1 MMKKEELEK
10 LKAELQGL
18 KKLGNAKIAGLVCN
32 KKAPMTLRVEFEVP
46 HDQIEDILD
55 ALDLEATDQLRDSL
69 ESTLKAFNKK
79 KK

>member
-1 MMKKEELEK
+1 MKKEEIDK

-46 HDQIEDILD
+46 QDQIEDILE

-69 ESTLKAFNKK
+69 ESTLKAFNTKK
-79 KK
+79 K